1 MHTKRMIIDAM
12 KRLLEKRN
20 FENITVIDVV
30 KEAGIGRATFYK
42 HFENKYELATTLF
55 SEYVTLEFFMMEYN
69 GDNLNERIESLL
81 VFLKNNREYF
91 KKIFKIDGSESF
103 YIFLEKYF
111 YESYQQHGKIRFGI
125 EKFTDEQI
133 FKMKFAANQWAYCL
147 KFWVNSKCE
156 PDEKKYAQWLTSSI
170 LKIEDIV

>member
-12 KRLLEKRN
+12 KRLLERRN

-103 YIFLEKYF
+103 YNFLEKYF
-111 YESYQQHGKIRFGI
+111 YESYLQHGKKRFHI

-133 FKMKFAANQWAYCL
+133 FKMKFASNQWAYCL

-156 PDEKKYAQWLTSSI
+156 PEEKEYARWLTSSI